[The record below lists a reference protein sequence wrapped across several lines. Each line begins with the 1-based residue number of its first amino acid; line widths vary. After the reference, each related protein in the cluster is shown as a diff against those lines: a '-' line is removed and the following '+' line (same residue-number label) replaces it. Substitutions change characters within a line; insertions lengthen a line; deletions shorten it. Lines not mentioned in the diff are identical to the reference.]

1 MGKYG
6 KKFRTVQNAEW
17 KEKYF
22 NYKSY
27 KQKIKSLMNEKNKE
41 SFILKDD
48 NEKENAINQWTF
60 QFEETL
66 DKDIKKIYIF
76 FSNRERTLYQK
87 INKLLHM
94 KPEYANFEAGDYL
107 NQYNEINDLSNF
119 SLKISN
125 FIYYNLKAII
135 KILKKYDKKVI
146 GPDFKN
152 LQIKINY
159 IQAKL
164 EEQNSDILYLIKFK
178 MIDEINLIIE
188 DLIKNL
194 REEFKLNKN
203 KINFN
208 PDNDLDIDNK
218 LIEEITEETQAE
230 SFIKQ
235 KHDTIKKNIKKID
248 LISSKVTSLFLP
260 WKDFLRISSD
270 INSKL
275 LQINK
280 ENGLNESMNLLVKK
294 SIVEN
299 ISFSKENKYNV
310 IIIFFHGFLYMFS
323 FSVIIPFYITIFE
336 TKMKIQNIKYI
347 YCGLLMMMTSIGSLF
362 TNLYESFFFK
372 KSTKKPIIVSSLGL
386 IIGNLIYFCAPYFKY
401 WFLLYISRF
410 LIGLFNLRTHNKMYL
425 FNFLLKKDISFN
437 LTMFHTFSMIG
448 LSAGFLLNA
457 SLLNIT
463 LNNDIFELYSLGP
476 FIAACLSFV
485 LFILAIILFTEAHSK
500 YFNMTSLQ
508 NLDEGIINENSE
520 SHDNN
525 FDITKKSTF
534 SSENL
539 ENEVRTQSVLLKD
552 INNQLGNFNKQGNFD
567 DTNLVAKSINE
578 LTKKEEDSLDNLFNA
593 FITYLFLIF
602 TTKFISES
610 IYINSFIFIQEDEY
624 KNDIKLVPLF
634 LGSSYALSLLIE
646 LSLSCKNVCITEN
659 ILLIFLLILLFIN
672 NGFYILFQYLN
683 ITNNF
688 FFNYHSFL
696 LDNILANLTEKYAA
710 HLFMYIIPEN
720 YYLCKI
726 HGNILINIISMFS
739 RIICCSLLIILNI
752 KKEITIKLYIT
763 FIFII
768 KTSLS
773 FVSLLLY
780 LIFYQDIR
788 IKAISRIMK
797 KINRDEP
804 IIPSEI

>member
-6 KKFRTVQNAEW
+6 KKFRKVQNAEW

-22 NYKSY
+22 NYKLY
-27 KQKIKSLMNEKNKE
+27 KQKIKSLINEKNKE
-41 SFILKDD
+41 PFISKNN
-48 NEKENAINQWTF
+48 NEKENAISQWTF

-87 INKLLHM
+87 INKLLHV
-94 KPEYANFEAGDYL
+94 KPEYPNFEVGDFL
-107 NQYNEINDLSNF
+107 NQYNEINDLSLF

-235 KHDTIKKNIKKID
+235 KHNTIKNNIKKID
-248 LISSKVTSLFLP
+248 LISSKVSSLFIP

-294 SIVEN
+294 SIVES

-310 IIIFFHGFLYMFS
+310 IIILFHGFLYMFS
-323 FSVIIPFYITIFE
+323 FSIIIPFYIQIFIK
-336 TKMKIQNIKYI
+336 KMNIQNIKYI

-362 TNLYESFFFK
+362 TNIYESFFFK
-372 KSTKKPIIVSSLGL
+372 KSTKKPIIISSIGL
-386 IIGNLIYFCAPYFKY
+386 IIGNLTFFFASYFGY

-425 FNFLLKKDISFN
+425 FNFLLKRDISFN

-448 LSAGFLLNA
+448 LSAGFLINA
-457 SLLNIT
+457 SLLNID
-463 LNNDIFELYSLGP
+463 LKNQIFDAFTIGP
-476 FIAACLSFV
+476 FIAACLSFI
-485 LFILAIILFTEAHSK
+485 LFILTIILFTEAHSK
-500 YFNMTSLQ
+500 YFNMTTLQ
-508 NLDEGIINENSE
+508 NLDDGIISENTE
-520 SHDNN
+520 NNDNN
-525 FDITKKSTF
+525 QDITKKSTF
-534 SSENL
+534 SSENI
-539 ENEVRTQSVLLKD
+539 ENEVRTQSLLLKD
-552 INNQLGNFNKQGNFD
+552 INDQLGNFNKQGNFD
-567 DTNLVAKSINE
+567 DTNLVTKSINE
-578 LTKKEEDSLDNLFNA
+578 LTKKEEGSLDNLFNA

-602 TTKFISES
+602 TTKFINES
-610 IYINSFIFIQEDEY
+610 IYINSFILIQDENV
-624 KNDIKLVPLF
+624 KFVPLF
-634 LGSSYALSLLIE
+634 LGSSCALSLLIE

-659 ILLIFLLILLFIN
+659 ILLIILLFLLCIN
-672 NGFYILFQYLN
+672 NGLFILFHYLN
-683 ITNNF
+683 ITINI

-696 LDNILANLTEKYAA
+696 IGNILANLTEKYAA

-720 YYLCKI
+720 YHLCKI
-726 HGNILINIISMFS
+726 HGNILINIFSMLS
-739 RIICCSLLIILNI
+739 RIISCSLLFIYDI
-752 KKEITIKLYIT
+752 KKEIQIYIT
-763 FIFII
+763 IIFII
-768 KTSLS
+768 MTSLS
-773 FVSLLLY
+773 FLSLLLY

-788 IKAISRIMK
+788 VKAISRIMK
-797 KINRDEP
+797 KISKDEP